1 MTNRTSGASAPGL
14 DVNKLTAAACEL
26 CDSAGGDTLWQD
38 ELCRVVLVEDRDYAG
53 FCRVILNRHV
63 SEMTDLDAVTR
74 ERLMRVVFAAE
85 QALRELMQPAK
96 INLASLGN
104 RVAHLHWHVIAR
116 FADDKHFPDSVWSE
130 ARRPGAPR
138 LLDRAALKRT
148 LHNLLQAVAK

>member
-1 MTNRTSGASAPGL
+1 ME
-14 DVNKLTAAACEL
+14 KLTAAPCEL
-26 CDSAGGDTLWQD
+26 CDSAGDDTLWQD
-38 ELCRVVLVEDRDYAG
+38 ELCRVVLVGDRDYAG

-74 ERLMRVVFAAE
+74 HRLMRVVFAAE
-85 QALRELMQPAK
+85 QALRETMQPAK

-116 FADDKHFPDSVWSE
+116 FADDRHFPDSVWSE

-138 LLDRAALKRT
+138 EVDRGALASKLR
-148 LHNLLQAVAK
+148 NLLQAVAE

>member
-1 MTNRTSGASAPGL
+1 M
-14 DVNKLTAAACEL
+14 AADCEL
-26 CDSAGGDTLWQD
+26 CNSAGGDTLWQD

-63 SEMTDLDAVTR
+63 SEMTDLDAATR
-74 ERLMRVVFAAE
+74 QRLMRVVFAAE

-138 LLDRAALKRT
+138 RVDAAALKRA
-148 LHNLLQAVAK
+148 LHRLLQAVAE